1 MKIIYLFIGWRI
13 LADGAR
19 IYIRPR
25 IFKYRKDISL
35 WQGYLN
41 IGFRNENNIMLSE
54 RYDWASIEDN
64 KNDGND
70 QTNAETSPSI

>member
-1 MKIIYLFIGWRI
+1 
-13 LADGAR
+13 
-19 IYIRPR
+19 
-25 IFKYRKDISL
+25 
-35 WQGYLN
+35 
-41 IGFRNENNIMLSE
+41 MLSE